1 MGACR
6 DVIYLIHEH
15 YGTCPVDFYFLDR
28 RGRIGAAGLAVFGV
42 EFLPLFSGRS
52 IVITWATR
60 SRRLAD

>member
-1 MGACR
+1 
-6 DVIYLIHEH
+6 
-15 YGTCPVDFYFLDR
+15 LDR